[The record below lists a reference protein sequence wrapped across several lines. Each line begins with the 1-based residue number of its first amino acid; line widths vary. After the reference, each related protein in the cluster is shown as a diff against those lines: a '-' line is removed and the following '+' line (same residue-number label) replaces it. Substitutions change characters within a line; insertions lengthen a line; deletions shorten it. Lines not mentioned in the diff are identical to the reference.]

1 MVFVCA
7 IFGVGGVKERTA
19 AASASANLDT
29 VLYRQRC
36 KLDQERF
43 RLLLSD
49 SHALPFGLP
58 GDTPQRFR

>member
-1 MVFVCA
+1 MFVRA

-19 AASASANLDT
+19 AASASANFDP

-36 KLDQERF
+36 KLSQECF
-43 RLLLSD
+43 HLLLSYF
-49 SHALPFGLP
+49 HALPFGLP